1 VVPLDGV
8 YKPAAAG
15 SSAHAVLKASL
26 RAPTWWIAWYP
37 RGLRRPGDVWDRLP
51 WRVRRLRLL
60 VTALFAILG
69 TTVLP
74 GLLGLY
80 AGAANVHAAEG
91 TAGVILTNVML
102 HGLLAAALL
111 CLVLALELP
120 LATHWATRHGLDTR
134 ERHRLFLDERTAG
147 SSFWARPQIAALLTP
162 VAFADPRTPTEH
174 VSALQA
180 LAVRLEG
187 ARRELAQ
194 EALGAARLLMAGL
207 HAADE
212 EAARLAAAGDAAG
225 LEKLETQLR
234 ALGEPTE
241 TGDVRRDLRELLS
254 RQLEATR
261 AVAAR
266 LDETRARRRRL
277 DELLTRLWAE
287 VRALEAGAQVSQ
299 RMHVLCAEARRES
312 SPMGEAAGSDAPT
325 L

>member
-1 VVPLDGV
+1 VPLVGG
-8 YKPAAAG
+8 YKAAG
-15 SSAHAVLKASL
+15 TGTSVRAVLKASL

-91 TAGVILTNVML
+91 AAGVILSNVMI
-102 HGLLAAALL
+102 HGLFAAALL

-120 LATHWATRHGLDTR
+120 LATHWAMRHGLDTR

-207 HAADE
+207 HAA
-212 EAARLAAAGDAAG
+212 G

-277 DELLTRLWAE
+277 EELLTRLWAE
-287 VRALEAGAQVSQ
+287 VRALEAGAEVSQ

-312 SPMGEAAGSDAPT
+312 SPTGEAAAGSDAPT